1 MSHDRTHRL
10 IRAAAAGAVVVALPL
25 ASGCGNDGSQAEPAA
40 AAKPAAAKVD
50 LGEKPYEITCRDLAD
65 KQAADWS
72 RRATVTLA
80 NETKIRKLTLAQATQ
95 SIFFAMTELCKQ
107 NNGAYKPAQDAV
119 AAVKRGKYQAGLGT
133 P

>member
-1 MSHDRTHRL
+1 MSDDRAHRL
-10 IRAAAAGAVVVALPL
+10 IRAAAAGAVAVALPL
-25 ASGCGNDGSQAEPAA
+25 ASGCGDDGSQAEPAG

-50 LGEKPYEITCRDLAD
+50 LGEKPYKITCRDLAD
-65 KQAADWS
+65 EQAADWS

-80 NETKIRKLTLAQATQ
+80 NETTIGKLTLAQETH
-95 SIFFAMTELCKQ
+95 SIFYAMTELCGQ

-119 AAVKRGKYQAGLGT
+119 AAVKQGKYQPDLGT

>member
-25 ASGCGNDGSQAEPAA
+25 ASGCGNDGSQAE
-40 AAKPAAAKVD
+40 PAAAKVD